1 MIMTISV
8 QSNVINSF
16 CIWVTMFDGKNQH
29 PKNIF
34 ELSLMQ
40 QSHLGMNKSA
50 KKGYTFCCCFGYHFS
65 WFYLYSKGIIV
76 SKTHRYQSETPSTLV
91 FDAFLICTVD
101 QKYFTTWKNEFGSA
115 QFWVSLIHSLVK
127 WKNQDFSKLA
137 GDKIWFSC
145 KN

>member
-76 SKTHRYQSETPSTLV
+76 SKTHRYQSETPST
-91 FDAFLICTVD
+91 
-101 QKYFTTWKNEFGSA
+101 FG
-115 QFWVSLIHSLVK
+115 FWCFFNMHGGPKVLYHLKKWVWVSPILTNPHP
-127 WKNQDFSKLA
+127 QPSKMKKSRFF
-137 GDKIWFSC
+137 KIGRG
-145 KN
+145 